1 MTHKERIW
9 LATAV
14 YHRYVGRK
22 TNKSRPPE
30 LGFIL
35 SRRRRAEAT
44 TIGLGL
50 RFALTFSGGTAQD
63 LRKMRMSHDGKVL
76 TLHVDPSCASLVDS
90 HARRRFQQ
98 LAQSAN
104 LVPRIVGA

>member
-1 MTHKERIW
+1 MCIRD
-9 LATAV
+9 
-14 YHRYVGRK
+14 R
-22 TNKSRPPE
+22 
-30 LGFIL
+30 
-35 SRRRRAEAT
+35 AT

-63 LRKMRMSHDGKVL
+63 LRKMRMSHDGEVL

-104 LVPRIVGA
+104 LVPQIEGA